1 MLKELIAK
9 MHGGGKW
16 PEVQATVRIV
26 KQYVEPAVDRYDVP
40 RPVAEVTFAF
50 TDGQGQH
57 QYGAILVG
65 ESSELYDAKEDDTFA
80 IRINPAN
87 PDEYDSPDALTPRNW
102 REFSV

>member
-9 MHGGGKW
+9 MHGADRW
-16 PEVQATVRIV
+16 PEVQAIVRIV

-50 TDGQGQH
+50 TDAQGEH

-65 ESSELYDAKEDDTFA
+65 ESSELYDAKEDDTFS

-87 PDEYDSPDALTPRNW
+87 PDQYDFPEAIRPR
-102 REFSV
+102 F